1 MSRQRRR
8 EALRRRASGAPR
20 APIPGPMRPA
30 RAFRSRVF
38 FPCAFPA
45 IVLVI
50 VLAIALASTAT
61 AQSPGQDADPSA
73 IGWVDGTI
81 RTIVESAAGS
91 GTALVELANGRVI
104 EARLPG
110 QDPMAG
116 YQLPPFEEGDR
127 VEVYFSPGPNGQ
139 RVHVVADWVRR
150 PALGWLIG
158 LFLLVSVV
166 VARFKGLRAFLAT
179 AASLAIVIG
188 FVVPRIVD
196 GAHPVPISLLGVSA
210 ILILAI
216 YFVHGVS
223 WSTTA
228 ALIGTFL
235 AAVVT
240 MLLGIV
246 FTDLAHLTGFGS
258 EDAAMIAATAPNIAL
273 RGLMLA
279 GLMIGALGAL
289 TDITIVQAAV
299 VRELAHA
306 DPDWDVRALYQRGM
320 NVGLDH
326 IGSLVNTLVLAYTG
340 AALPLLVLLGQ
351 GEIGFARAV
360 NLELIA
366 AEVVHTLV
374 GSIGL
379 ILAVPVTTLI
389 AAVMFRG
396 DRLPL
401 APGELDHAHAH

>member
-1 MSRQRRR
+1 MTPVPIDPADARSGRRR
-8 EALRRRASGAPR
+8 VHALATLVALV
-20 APIPGPMRPA
+20 A
-30 RAFRSRVF
+30 
-38 FPCAFPA
+38 
-45 IVLVI
+45 VL
-50 VLAIALASTAT
+50 ALASVAP
-61 AQSPGQDADPSA
+61 AQQGPAPSEPGWDDPGA
-73 IGWVDGTI
+73 IGYVDGRI
-81 RTIVESAAGS
+81 RGIVQRADGGA
-91 GTALVELANGRVI
+91 TALVELPTGRVI
-104 EARLPG
+104 EAQLPDPDPFGG
-110 QDPMAG
+110 QE
-116 YQLPPFEEGDR
+116 LPPFETGQR
-127 VEVYFSPGPNGQ
+127 VEVYFSPGPDGV
-139 RVHVVADWVRR
+139 RDYVVADWIRL
-150 PALGWLIG
+150 PALGWLVG

-166 VARFKGLRAFLAT
+166 VARLKGLRAFVAT
-179 AASLAIVIG
+179 GASLAIVVG
-188 FVVPRIVD
+188 FIVPRIVD
-196 GAHPVPISLLGVSA
+196 GASPVAVSLIGVGG
-210 ILILAI
+210 ILLLAI

-228 ALIGTFL
+228 AMIGTFV

-240 MLLGIV
+240 MGLGIL
-246 FTDLAHLTGFGS
+246 FTELAHLTGYGS
-258 EDAAMIAATAPNIAL
+258 EDAAMIAATAPDVAL

-306 DPDWDVRALYQRGM
+306 DPEFGVATLYRRGM

-351 GEIGFARAV
+351 GEIGFWRAL

-379 ILAVPVTTLI
+379 ILAVPATTLI
-389 AAVMFRG
+389 AAAMFRG
-396 DRLPL
+396 DRLPI
-401 APGELDHAHAH
+401 APGELDHAHGH

>member
-1 MSRQRRR
+1 
-8 EALRRRASGAPR
+8 
-20 APIPGPMRPA
+20 
-30 RAFRSRVF
+30 V
-38 FPCAFPA
+38 
-45 IVLVI
+45 
-50 VLAIALASTAT
+50 AIALAGTGT
-61 AQSPGQDADPSA
+61 AQSPGPASSEPSA
-73 IGWVDGTI
+73 IGWIDGTI
-81 RTIVESAAGS
+81 RTVVREGTGS
-91 GTALVELANGRVI
+91 GTALVELSNGRVI

-116 YQLPPFEEGDR
+116 YELPPFEAGDR
-127 VEVYFSPGPNGQ
+127 VEVYYSPGPNGD

-150 PALGWLIG
+150 PALAWLIG

-188 FVVPRIVD
+188 FVVPRIVA
-196 GAHPVPISLLGVSA
+196 GAHPVPISLLGVGA

-228 ALIGTFL
+228 AMIGTFL

-379 ILAVPVTTLI
+379 VLAVPVTTLI
-389 AAVMFRG
+389 AAFMFRG

-401 APGELDHAHAH
+401 APGELDHAHTH

>member
-1 MSRQRRR
+1 VTPAPSG
-8 EALRRRASGAPR
+8 RAG
-20 APIPGPMRPA
+20 PA
-30 RAFRSRVF
+30 RPRPWPPLQVL
-38 FPCAFPA
+38 
-45 IVLVI
+45 IVL
-50 VLAIALASTAT
+50 LALMATVGPAS
-61 AQSPGQDADPSA
+61 AQAPAPTEPAWDDPGA
-73 IGWVDGTI
+73 IGYVDGRI
-81 RTIVESAAGS
+81 RGIVERADGDA
-91 GTALVELANGRVI
+91 TALVELPSGAVI
-104 EARLPG
+104 EAQLPDPDPFGG
-110 QDPMAG
+110 QE
-116 YQLPPFEEGDR
+116 LPPFETGQR
-127 VEVYFSPGPNGQ
+127 VEVYFSPGPDGV
-139 RVHVVADWVRR
+139 RDYVVADWIRL
-150 PALGWLIG
+150 PALGGLVG

-166 VARFKGLRAFLAT
+166 VARLKGLRAFIAT
-179 AASLAIVIG
+179 AASLAIVVG
-188 FVVPRIVD
+188 FIVPRIVD
-196 GAHPVPISLLGVSA
+196 GASPVAVSLIGVGG
-210 ILILAI
+210 ILLLAI

-228 ALIGTFL
+228 AMIGTFI

-240 MLLGIV
+240 MSLGLV
-246 FTDLAHLTGFGS
+246 FTELAHLTGYGS
-258 EDAAMIAATAPNIAL
+258 EDAAMIAATAPDVAL

-306 DPDWDVRALYQRGM
+306 DPEFGVGTLYRRGM

-351 GEIGFARAV
+351 GEIGFTRAL

-366 AEVVHTLV
+366 AEIVHTLV

-389 AAVMFRG
+389 AAAMFRG
-396 DRLPL
+396 DRLPI
-401 APGELDHAHAH
+401 APGELDHAHGH

>member
-1 MSRQRRR
+1 MTAGAASRRADANRWAAR
-8 EALRRRASGAPR
+8 LRRVGLWTIVALTWLTSNGQAQEASWNDPE
-20 APIPGPMRPA
+20 
-30 RAFRSRVF
+30 AF
-38 FPCAFPA
+38 
-45 IVLVI
+45 
-50 VLAIALASTAT
+50 
-61 AQSPGQDADPSA
+61 GY
-73 IGWVDGTI
+73 VDGRI
-81 RTIVESAAGS
+81 RGIVSHDDR
-91 GTALVELANGRVI
+91 TTVALVEIADGRVI
-104 EARLPG
+104 EATLP
-110 QDPMAG
+110 DPNPFAG
-116 YQLPPFEEGDR
+116 EALPPFETGQR
-127 VEVYFSPGPNGQ
+127 VEVYFSPGPDGT
-139 RVHVVADWVRR
+139 RDYVVADWVRR
-150 PALGWLIG
+150 PALGLLVG

-166 VARFKGLRAFLAT
+166 VARLKGLRAFVAT
-179 AASLAIVIG
+179 GASLAIIVLFI
-188 FVVPRIVD
+188 VPRIVD
-196 GAHPVPISLLGVSA
+196 GASPVAVSLVGVGG

-235 AAVVT
+235 AALTT
-240 MLLGIV
+240 MGLGIV
-246 FTDLAHLTGFGS
+246 FSDLAHLTGYGS
-258 EDAAMIAATAPNIAL
+258 EDAAMIAATAPDIAL

-299 VRELAHA
+299 VRELAHV
-306 DPDWDVRALYQRGM
+306 DPESGVRTLYGRAM

-351 GEIGFARAV
+351 GEIGFSRAL

-389 AAVMFRG
+389 AAAMFRG
-396 DRLPL
+396 DRLPI
-401 APGELDHAHAH
+401 APGELDHAHGH

>member
-1 MSRQRRR
+1 MTDVTFEPSL
-8 EALRRRASGAPR
+8 ALG
-20 APIPGPMRPA
+20 GHGPA
-30 RAFRSRVF
+30 RRHLLVWIVMLTAMF
-38 FPCAFPA
+38 ATLADAQPA
-45 IVLVI
+45 
-50 VLAIALASTAT
+50 AM
-61 AQSPGQDADPSA
+61 ADPDA
-73 IGWVDGTI
+73 FGYVDGRI
-81 RTIVESAAGS
+81 RGIVSS
-91 GTALVELANGRVI
+91 GDRTPVALVELADGSVV
-104 EARLPG
+104 EAALPDT
-110 QDPMAG
+110 DPLFGAV
-116 YQLPPFEEGDR
+116 LPPFETGQR
-127 VEVYFSPGPNGQ
+127 VEVYFSAGPDGT
-139 RVHVVADWVRR
+139 RDFVVADWVRR
-150 PALGWLIG
+150 PALGLLVG
-158 LFLLVSVV
+158 LFLLVSIV
-166 VARFKGLRAFLAT
+166 VARLKGLRAFLAT
-179 AASLAIVIG
+179 GASLAIVIL
-188 FVVPRIVD
+188 FIVPRIVD
-196 GAHPVPISLLGVSA
+196 GASPVAVSLIGVGG

-228 ALIGTFL
+228 ALIGTFV
-235 AAVVT
+235 AAVAT
-240 MLLGIV
+240 MGLGIL
-246 FTDLAHLTGFGS
+246 FTDLAHLTGYGS
-258 EDAAMIAATAPNIAL
+258 EDAAMIAATAPDVAL

-306 DPDWDVRALYQRGM
+306 DPEGGVRSLYRRGM

-351 GEIGFARAV
+351 GEIGFSRAL

-389 AAVMFRG
+389 AAAMFRG
-396 DRLPL
+396 DRLPI
-401 APGELDHAHAH
+401 APGELDHAHGHGH

>member
-1 MSRQRRR
+1 MALTWLTSNGQAQ
-8 EALRRRASGAPR
+8 EASWNDPE
-20 APIPGPMRPA
+20 
-30 RAFRSRVF
+30 AF
-38 FPCAFPA
+38 
-45 IVLVI
+45 
-50 VLAIALASTAT
+50 
-61 AQSPGQDADPSA
+61 GY
-73 IGWVDGTI
+73 VDGRI
-81 RTIVESAAGS
+81 RGIVSHDDR
-91 GTALVELANGRVI
+91 TTVALVEIADGRVI
-104 EARLPG
+104 EATLP
-110 QDPMAG
+110 DPNPFAG
-116 YQLPPFEEGDR
+116 EALPPFETGQR
-127 VEVYFSPGPNGQ
+127 VEVYFSPGPDGT
-139 RVHVVADWVRR
+139 RDYVVADWVRR
-150 PALGWLIG
+150 PALGLLVG

-166 VARFKGLRAFLAT
+166 VARLKGLRAFVAT
-179 AASLAIVIG
+179 GASLAIIVLFI
-188 FVVPRIVD
+188 VPRIVD
-196 GAHPVPISLLGVSA
+196 GASPVAVSLVGVGG

-235 AAVVT
+235 AALTT
-240 MLLGIV
+240 MGLGIV
-246 FTDLAHLTGFGS
+246 FSDLAHLTGYGS
-258 EDAAMIAATAPNIAL
+258 EDAAMIAATAPDIAL

-299 VRELAHA
+299 VRELAHV
-306 DPDWDVRALYQRGM
+306 DPESGVRTLYGRAM

-351 GEIGFARAV
+351 GEIGFSRAL

-389 AAVMFRG
+389 AAAMFRG
-396 DRLPL
+396 DRLPI
-401 APGELDHAHAH
+401 APGELDHAHGH

>member
-1 MSRQRRR
+1 ML
-8 EALRRRASGAPR
+8 A
-20 APIPGPMRPA
+20 
-30 RAFRSRVF
+30 
-38 FPCAFPA
+38 
-45 IVLVI
+45 
-50 VLAIALASTAT
+50 VLAIALAGAAT
-61 AQSPGQDADPSA
+61 AQTPGVPMGDASA

-81 RTIVESAAGS
+81 RRVDGLTTGT
-91 GTALVELANGRVI
+91 GTALVELSNGRVV

-110 QDPMAG
+110 QDPQAG
-116 YQLPPFEEGDR
+116 YELPAFEVGDR
-127 VEVYFSPGPNGQ
+127 VEVYYSPGPSGE

-158 LFLLVSVV
+158 LFLVVSVA
-166 VARFKGLRAFLAT
+166 VARLKGLRAFLAT
-179 AASLAIVIG
+179 AASLTIVIG
-188 FVVPRIVD
+188 FVVPRIVAGD
-196 GAHPVPISLLGVSA
+196 HPVPISLLGVSA

-306 DPDWDVRALYQRGM
+306 DPDRDVRTLYRRGM

-389 AAVMFRG
+389 AAFMFRG
-396 DRLPL
+396 DRLPI